1 MNNDDHE
8 RRVAVLIDAENIAPK
23 YLPIVLSEANNLGS
37 VNIKRIYGD
46 WTMPQMSSWRTVILV
61 FQCLGQKLFGLG
73 THHRRNGPSVPGPL

>member
-37 VNIKRIYGD
+37 VNIKRIYAPRRPSPRVRNLCARHG
-46 WTMPQMSSWRTVILV
+46 RTKNPEELHLRL
-61 FQCLGQKLFGLG
+61 Q
-73 THHRRNGPSVPGPL
+73 

>member
-1 MNNDDHE
+1 MNGEEKE

-46 WTMPQMSSWRTVILV
+46 WTMPQMA
-61 FQCLGQKLFGLG
+61 QCDSRQLNSAHTAVLQCI
-73 THHRRNGPSVPGPL
+73 R